1 MGRIERQKAQLI
13 KEANKRI
20 LKEGEGLDF
29 HLEELAEFSRH
40 LENGVYDKHDK
51 LSHDE
56 LTGYDIKE
64 IKEILQNAKEDE
76 TLSADEMTIVS
87 EYGEGLIDDI
97 NQQSEKKMSKE
108 EHKKILVEDIIDF
121 IERGTQNLTETF
133 GMVEDEYEKEDI
145 LNVLNEVNQFFKK
158 SNRK

>member
-29 HLEELAEFSRH
+29 HLEELAEFARH

-56 LTGYDIKE
+56 LTGYDIEE

-97 NQQSEKKMSKE
+97 NQQSEEKMSKE
-108 EHKKILVEDIIDF
+108 EHKKILVENIIDF

-145 LNVLNEVNQFFKK
+145 LNVLNEVNQSFKN
-158 SNRK
+158 STRT

>member
-1 MGRIERQKAQLI
+1 
-13 KEANKRI
+13 
-20 LKEGEGLDF
+20 
-29 HLEELAEFSRH
+29 

-56 LTGYDIKE
+56 LTGHDIEE

-97 NQQSEKKMSKE
+97 NQQSDK
-108 EHKKILVEDIIDF
+108 
-121 IERGTQNLTETF
+121 
-133 GMVEDEYEKEDI
+133 
-145 LNVLNEVNQFFKK
+145 
-158 SNRK
+158 

>member
-29 HLEELAEFSRH
+29 HLEELAEFAIH
-40 LENGVYDKHDK
+40 LKNGTYAK
-51 LSHDE
+51 HDE
-56 LTGYDIKE
+56 LTGYDIDE
-64 IKEILQNAKEDE
+64 IKEILQNAKEDK

-97 NQQSEKKMSKE
+97 NQQSDK
-108 EHKKILVEDIIDF
+108 
-121 IERGTQNLTETF
+121 
-133 GMVEDEYEKEDI
+133 
-145 LNVLNEVNQFFKK
+145 
-158 SNRK
+158 